1 MVGRGPTSDSQPP
14 VDPQRRHL
22 DRLETLTDS
31 IYALVIVF
39 LVAQFPSPLE
49 SDTQYGNLFA
59 FLVAEKSDL
68 VAPLI
73 GLVLIITYWIQNN
86 AVTGYLEGTD
96 NKHATLAIVQL
107 IFVLFYLYTAYLL
120 DAFPDTRSVLAIQST
135 VLASLGLLSLAGW
148 HYACKDRRLIGDE
161 VTEDEILSVRRMLL
175 PEPITALITLPCAAI
190 SVGAW
195 NLAWL
200 SFPLVAF
207 LVRRRV

>member
-1 MVGRGPTSDSQPP
+1 MGSSPKSHQHL
-14 VDPQRRHL
+14 DPHRRHL

-31 IYALVIVF
+31 IYALVIVL
-39 LVAQFPSPLE
+39 LVAQFPSPLNSE
-49 SDTQYGNLFA
+49 EQYQNLFQ
-59 FLVAEKSDL
+59 FLVAEKTDL

-86 AVTGYLEGTD
+86 AVIGSLERTD

-107 IFVLFYLYTAYLL
+107 IFVLLYLYSADLV
-120 DAFPDTRSVLAIQST
+120 DAFPDARSVLAIQST
-135 VLASLGLLSLAGW
+135 VLASLGLLSIWGW
-148 HYACKDRRLIGDE
+148 KYACKDRRLISD
-161 VTEDEILSVRRMLL
+161 DIADNDIQAINRMLL

-207 LVRRRV
+207 FVKRKP